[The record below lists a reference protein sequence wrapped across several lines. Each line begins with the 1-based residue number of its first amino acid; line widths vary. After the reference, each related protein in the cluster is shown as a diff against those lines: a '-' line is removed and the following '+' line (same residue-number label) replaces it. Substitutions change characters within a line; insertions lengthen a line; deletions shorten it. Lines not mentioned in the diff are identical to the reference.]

1 MRTILI
7 SVVLA
12 SALTLGACSSGN
24 SSAHGRVQVVAAEDM
39 WGSIAS
45 RIAGKNASVVSIVRN
60 PDADPHDYEPTSQ
73 DARTFA
79 GASLVIE
86 NGIGYDPWAQQL
98 LDANSGSGRKVL
110 DVGRLLGIPNGGNP
124 HQWYSQASV
133 EQVIEQVAKDLETI
147 DPSHRAVYERNRQT
161 YQSKGLA
168 EYAALIDQ
176 IKSRFSGTPIGA
188 SESIVSPWAQ
198 TLGLK
203 MMTPTGFLTAISE
216 GTEPTANDKATV
228 DAQIRDRDIKVFVFN
243 SQNST
248 PDVQR
253 LVGAARRERIPVVTV
268 TETLTPENATFEAW
282 QVRELRALLAA
293 LESTAKP

>member
-1 MRTILI
+1 
-7 SVVLA
+7 
-12 SALTLGACSSGN
+12 
-24 SSAHGRVQVVAAEDM
+24 M

-45 RIAGKNASVVSIVRN
+45 RIAGDDASVVSIVRN

-73 DARTFA
+73 DARAFA

-98 LDANSGSGRKVL
+98 LNADSGSGRTVL
-110 DVGRLLGIPNGGNP
+110 DVGRLLGMPNGGNP
-124 HQWYSQASV
+124 HQWYSEASV
-133 EQVIEQVAKDLETI
+133 EKVIGQVAKDLETI
-147 DPSHRAVYERNRQT
+147 DPRHRTDYERNRRN
-161 YQSKGLA
+161 YESKGLA
-168 EYAALIDQ
+168 EYTSLIDQ

-188 SESIVSPWAQ
+188 SESIVSPWAE

-203 MMTPTGFLTAISE
+203 MMTPSTFLTAISE
-216 GTEPTANDKATV
+216 GTEPTAVDKTTV
-228 DAQIRDRDIKVFVFN
+228 DALIRDHGIKVFVFN

-253 LVGAARRERIPVVTV
+253 LVSAAHAQRIPVVTV

-282 QVRELRALLAA
+282 QVRELRALRAA
-293 LESTAKP
+293 LESAAKQ